1 MSARYPPGPK
11 SISPL
16 GVTTQFRQDPLGF
29 TMAMLRDYGDFV
41 TLPGP
46 FYQPGFM
53 LNNPDLLQE
62 VLVKQADKFQKP
74 AIFKKIFRSSFGNG
88 LFLSEG
94 DFWRRQRRLAQPA
107 FHHKRIQAY
116 AEAMV
121 GYTRRMLDTWQTGQ
135 WRNIDEEMHDLTLQ
149 IVVDAL
155 FQAKITTAADAI
167 RAAMAEL
174 GLAVSE
180 QAMNPL
186 KAMSPEWLPTAV
198 NRRKARASAKLDA
211 IVYRLIEERR
221 RSGGDA
227 GDLLSMFLLAVD
239 EETGERMSN
248 LQVRDE
254 VMTMFIAGHE
264 TTALTLTWTWV
275 LLAQYPAIEAKL
287 QAELGQILAGRSP
300 TLADLANLPYTELI
314 VKEVMRLYPPAWI
327 MLRQTLTEVELG
339 GYCLPKGAIIS
350 ITPYAVHRHPVYY
363 DQPEQFWP
371 ERFAPDVSGE
381 TLEKRLPRF
390 AYCPFGG
397 GPRICIGNSF
407 AMMEA
412 RLLLATIAQRYRLQL
427 PPGFQVE
434 AHPLATLGCKGR
446 VPMKVITP

>member
-16 GVTTQFRQDPLGF
+16 GVTAQFRHDPLGF
-29 TMAMLRDYGDFV
+29 IMAMLRHYGDFV

-46 FYQPGFM
+46 FYQPGFL

-74 AIFKKIFRSSFGNG
+74 AIFKKILRSSFGNG
-88 LFLSEG
+88 LFLNEG
-94 DFWRRQRRLAQPA
+94 DFWKRQRRLAQPA

-116 AEAMV
+116 AEVMV
-121 GYTRRMLDTWQTGQ
+121 GHTQCMLDTWQTGQ
-135 WRNIDEEMHDLTLQ
+135 WCNIDEEMRDLTLQ

-155 FQAKITTAADAI
+155 FQVKITPAADAI
-167 RAAMAEL
+167 RTAMAEL
-174 GLAVSE
+174 GLAVTE
-180 QAMNPL
+180 QAMHPL
-186 KAMSPEWLPTAV
+186 KAMSPEWLPIVV
-198 NRRKARASAKLDA
+198 NRRKAHAAAKLDA

-264 TTALTLTWTWV
+264 TTALALTWTWV
-275 LLAQYPAIEAKL
+275 LLAQHPAVETKL
-287 QAELGQILAGRSP
+287 HSELGQVLAGRLP

-314 VKEVMRLYPPAWI
+314 VKEVMRLYPPAWV
-327 MLRQTLTEVELG
+327 MLRQSLTEIELG
-339 GYCLPKGAIIS
+339 GYRIPKGAIVS
-350 ITPYAVHRHPVYY
+350 ITPYAVHRHPAYY

-371 ERFAPDVSGE
+371 ERFAPDASGE

-390 AYCPFGG
+390 AYFPFGG

-412 RLLLATIAQRYRLQL
+412 RLLLATIAQRYCLQL

-434 AHPLATLGCKGR
+434 ANPLATLGCKGR
-446 VPMKVITP
+446 VPMQVNLH